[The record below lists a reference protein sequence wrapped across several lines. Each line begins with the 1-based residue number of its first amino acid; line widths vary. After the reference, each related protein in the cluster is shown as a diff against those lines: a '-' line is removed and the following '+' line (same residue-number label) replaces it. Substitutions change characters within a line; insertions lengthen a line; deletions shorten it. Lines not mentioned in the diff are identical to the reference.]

1 MVSGSGSTSRR
12 EGWLS
17 STKNLGRR
25 PQNRAIKRKGTDP
38 KTGLLNVKRL
48 LACLLLW
55 VARFPSC
62 LVLAL
67 ACARAWSVGPL
78 GAFALFLV
86 LYALWATTRE
96 PILSSRFVE
105 EDALLI
111 RYLSTPVYVCVIR
124 FHLQGAR
131 VIFAYT
137 SMGGSQVVH
146 IVAFILE
153 FLALPSF
160 LFVQVVAIAAIM
172 FVFDFFAPSNGNLND
187 ITLVHVKMNIAVV
200 GSLRTLYAPPVVA
213 WERLASATNHP

>member
-67 ACARAWSVGPL
+67 ACARAWSAGSL

-86 LYALWATTRE
+86 LCALWATTRE

-124 FHLQGAR
+124 C
-131 VIFAYT
+131 
-137 SMGGSQVVH
+137 
-146 IVAFILE
+146 
-153 FLALPSF
+153 

-172 FVFDFFAPSNGNLND
+172 LVFDFFASSYGNLND

-200 GSLRTLYAPPVVA
+200 GSTNLTTISPLTTQRASTATSEVSFV
-213 WERLASATNHP
+213 WEIDFARSGQ

>member
-67 ACARAWSVGPL
+67 ACARAWSVGSL

-86 LYALWATTRE
+86 LCALWATTRE
-96 PILSSRFVE
+96 PILSSRF
-105 EDALLI
+105 ALLI

-146 IVAFILE
+146 IDAFILE

-172 FVFDFFAPSNGNLND
+172 LVFVFF
-187 ITLVHVKMNIAVV
+187 TLVHVKMNIAVV
-200 GSLRTLYAPPVVA
+200 GSTNLTTISPLTTQR
-213 WERLASATNHP
+213 ASTA

>member
-17 STKNLGRR
+17 STKYLGRR

-48 LACLLLW
+48 IACLLLW

-62 LVLAL
+62 LVLVL

-86 LYALWATTRE
+86 LCALWATTRK
-96 PILSSRFVE
+96 PILSSRFDKEV
-105 EDALLI
+105 ALLY
-111 RYLSTPVYVCVIR
+111 RYLSTPVYVRVIR
-124 FHLQGAR
+124 CHLQGAR
-131 VIFAYT
+131 VIVAYT

-146 IVAFILE
+146 SDAFILE

-172 FVFDFFAPSNGNLND
+172 LVFDFFASSNGNLND

-200 GSLRTLYAPPVVA
+200 GSTNLTTISPLTTR
-213 WERLASATNHP
+213 RASTA